1 MIYYCV
7 YVILL
12 FHFLFTHL
20 RGDYP
25 VRHPIII
32 LLRNVPPSKNIEHSA
47 MRLPLQPLD
56 LKKNDANV
64 PRLKEITPGQD
75 LLEWCKEVTKDYPG
89 VKVTNLTTSW
99 RNGMAFCAIIHHFRP
114 DLM

>member
-1 MIYYCV
+1 
-7 YVILL
+7 
-12 FHFLFTHL
+12 
-20 RGDYP
+20 
-25 VRHPIII
+25 
-32 LLRNVPPSKNIEHSA
+32 

-64 PRLKEITPGQD
+64 PRLKENTPGQD

>member
-1 MIYYCV
+1 MK
-7 YVILL
+7 
-12 FHFLFTHL
+12 
-20 RGDYP
+20 
-25 VRHPIII
+25 II
-32 LLRNVPPSKNIEHSA
+32 LKVTVLIFYSKNIEHST

-64 PRLKEITPGQD
+64 PRLKENTPGQD